1 MDFNEH
7 LHSSAAC
14 HSVKEAVIS
23 FFVRPRI
30 EQPSKYREL
39 IGSDTY
45 IRRNYAKFEPVR
57 EISLSLNV
65 NKANTELRQ
74 VSDAG
79 FKFIGYKNGATSDI
93 IQGINEPRRSLFTFN
108 TLAYDRWDGY
118 LGSTMAA
125 VKEIAS
131 FGQPFWVTAYGLMF
145 IDEFYVDDKKEY
157 SASELFSLES
167 RYLPVGIE
175 DSSFV
180 DFSLNLNKQKD
191 SRKYVENMQIKVFD
205 RNAQKVVQII
215 DNISFIQDGEQ
226 MLFSDLVN
234 SEKPENDLCF
244 AHTEN
249 KQMLISLLKPEI
261 SKSIGLC
268 AC

>member
-1 MDFNEH
+1 MDFNKH

-39 IGSDTY
+39 ICRDSY
-45 IRRNYAKFEPVR
+45 ISKNYAKFETVR

-79 FKFIGYKNGATSDI
+79 FKFIGYKNGSTSDI
-93 IQGINEPRRSLFTFN
+93 IQGINEPRRSVFTFN

-118 LGSTMAA
+118 LGATMAA

-131 FGQPFWVTAYGLMF
+131 FGPSFWVTAFGLMF
-145 IDEFYVDDKKEY
+145 IDEFYVDDKNEY
-157 SASELFSLES
+157 SASELFDLES

-191 SRKYVENMQIKVFD
+191 KLRYVENMQIKVFD
-205 RNAQKVVQII
+205 RNDQKVVQII
-215 DNISFIQDGEQ
+215 DNISFIQDGAQ
-226 MLFSDLVN
+226 ILFVDMVNDEKVVADLR
-234 SEKPENDLCF
+234 F
-244 AHTEN
+244 AHNEN
-249 KQMLISLLKPEI
+249 KQMLKSLLKKEI